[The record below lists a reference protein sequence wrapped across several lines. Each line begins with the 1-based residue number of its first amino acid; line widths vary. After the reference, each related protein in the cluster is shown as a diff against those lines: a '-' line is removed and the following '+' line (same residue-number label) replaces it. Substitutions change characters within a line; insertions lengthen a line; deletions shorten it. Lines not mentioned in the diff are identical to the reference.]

1 MFITGLVCKETVM
14 PAAINMSVKTP
25 LNQKNVTGNWKLL
38 FTLDEIERKLF
49 YLIKKKTN

>member
-1 MFITGLVCKETVM
+1 MLIKGLVCKETVM

-25 LNQKNVTGNWKLL
+25 LNKKKCDTKLETSIYTGWNWTK
-38 FTLDEIERKLF
+38 I

>member
-38 FTLDEIERKLF
+38 HWMKLNENYF
-49 YLIKKKTN
+49 M